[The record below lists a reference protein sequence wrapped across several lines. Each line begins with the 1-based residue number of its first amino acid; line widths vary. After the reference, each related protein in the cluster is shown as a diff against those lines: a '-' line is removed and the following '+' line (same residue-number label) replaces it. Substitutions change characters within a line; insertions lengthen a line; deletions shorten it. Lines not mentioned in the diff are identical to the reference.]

1 MLYSRFYQLNTLP
14 TSSTQVGV
22 AIFGL
27 FAKLQPEVPRS
38 PEGSTNGYWQH
49 HSAEW
54 EAKMEEY
61 PSKQVTENL
70 DDPPNSRL
78 FAVTSRSITEDELR
92 ESFSVFGE
100 IQGVWVVKD
109 KQTKESKGISY
120 VKFAKSS
127 QACLAMEEM
136 HGKVLV
142 DGTKPIKV
150 FIAQSRS
157 STRHRDV
164 EDEELTRIFVMI
176 PKTFTEEDLK
186 NTFKEYG
193 DIEYCVIIKN
203 KTTGESKGLG
213 YVRYYKPSQAAL
225 AIENCDKSYR
235 AILAEPRTKAAA
247 TEEYTGGSARGEYMG
262 GGGGGGG
269 GSDSMNQY
277 AFPLADPGNYPVM
290 DYRSGDFT
298 RCLMMSTRAALSQ
311 EQIFALFDII
321 PGMEYCELQRDAYG
335 MSKGHALIRYSNLG
349 SAVYAKE
356 KLNGFEYPP
365 GNRLAV
371 NFVDDGEERSSPVGR
386 MAMQFVA
393 TQMMSAVWNGPSS
406 SQVMKSPG
414 FSAVSPMSRVQT
426 DVSLPP
432 LKKLAPPD
440 SKAKERLFVVFSP
453 SPLPLDVL
461 EDVFCRFGS
470 LIEVHLVP
478 GRKVGY
484 MKYADK
490 QCADEAMAVLH
501 GRVVNGV
508 KMKVMLADPPR
519 EESHKRPRTY

>member
-1 MLYSRFYQLNTLP
+1 
-14 TSSTQVGV
+14 
-22 AIFGL
+22 
-27 FAKLQPEVPRS
+27 
-38 PEGSTNGYWQH
+38 
-49 HSAEW
+49 
-54 EAKMEEY
+54 MEDY
-61 PSKQVTENL
+61 PSKQSPENL

-78 FAVTSRSITEDELR
+78 FVVTSRSITEDELR
-92 ESFSVFGE
+92 ESFSVFGD

-109 KQTKESKGISY
+109 KQTKESKGIAY
-120 VKFAKSS
+120 VKFSKSS

-142 DGTKPIKV
+142 EGTKPIK
-150 FIAQSRS
+150 
-157 STRHRDV
+157 
-164 EDEELTRIFVMI
+164 
-176 PKTFTEEDLK
+176 
-186 NTFKEYG
+186 EYG
-193 DIEYCVIIKN
+193 EIEYCVIIKN
-203 KTTGESKGLG
+203 KFTGESKGLG
-213 YVRYYKPSQAAL
+213 YVRYYKPSEAAL
-225 AIENCDKSYR
+225 AIENCDKTYR
-235 AILAEPRTKAAA
+235 AILAEPRSKAAS
-247 TEEYTGGSARGEYMG
+247 TEDYSGGAARVDYS
-262 GGGGGGG
+262 G

-277 AFPLADPGNYPVM
+277 AFPMADPGNYLVM

-298 RCLMMSTRAALSQ
+298 RCLMMSTRAALTQ

-371 NFVDDGEERSSPVGR
+371 NFVDDGEDRTSPVGR
-386 MAMQFVA
+386 MALQFVA
-393 TQMMSAVWNGPSS
+393 AQMMSAVWNGPSS
-406 SQVMKSPG
+406 SQVMKPPG
-414 FSAVSPMSRVQT
+414 FSTVSPMPRIQT
-426 DVSLPP
+426 DVNLPP

-490 QCADEAMAVLH
+490 QCADDAMAALH
-501 GRVVNGV
+501 SRIVNGV

>member
-1 MLYSRFYQLNTLP
+1 
-14 TSSTQVGV
+14 
-22 AIFGL
+22 
-27 FAKLQPEVPRS
+27 
-38 PEGSTNGYWQH
+38 
-49 HSAEW
+49 
-54 EAKMEEY
+54 MEEY
-61 PSKQVTENL
+61 PSKQATENL

-78 FAVTSRSITEDELR
+78 FVVTSRSITEDELR
-92 ESFSVFGE
+92 ESFSVFGD

-109 KQTKESKGISY
+109 KQTKESKGICY

-142 DGTKPIKV
+142 EATKPIKV

-157 STRHRDV
+157 SNRHRDV

-176 PKTFTEEDLK
+176 PKTFSEEDLK

-203 KTTGESKGLG
+203 KSTGESKGLG

-225 AIENCDKSYR
+225 AIENCDKTYR

-247 TEEYTGGSARGEYMG
+247 TEDYTGGAAR
-262 GGGGGGG
+262 
-269 GSDSMNQY
+269 
-277 AFPLADPGNYPVM
+277 ADPGSYPVM

-298 RCLMMSTRAALSQ
+298 RCLMMSTRAALTQ

-371 NFVDDGEERSSPVGR
+371 NFVDDGEDRSSPVGR

-393 TQMMSAVWNGPSS
+393 AQMMSAVWNGPST
-406 SQVMKSPG
+406 SQVLKPSG
-414 FSAVSPMSRVQT
+414 FSAVSPVSRIQT
-426 DVSLPP
+426 DVNLPP

-490 QCADEAMAVLH
+490 QCADEAMSVLH

-519 EESHKRPRTY
+519 EESHKRLRTY

>member
-1 MLYSRFYQLNTLP
+1 
-14 TSSTQVGV
+14 
-22 AIFGL
+22 
-27 FAKLQPEVPRS
+27 
-38 PEGSTNGYWQH
+38 
-49 HSAEW
+49 
-54 EAKMEEY
+54 MEEY
-61 PSKQVTENL
+61 PAKQAPENL

-78 FAVTSRSITEDELR
+78 FVVTSRAVTEDALR
-92 ESFSVFGE
+92 DGFSVFGE
-100 IQGVWVVKD
+100 VQGVWVVKD
-109 KQTKESKGISY
+109 KQTKESKGICY

-136 HGKVLV
+136 HGKVLSE
-142 DGTKPIKV
+142 GTKPVKV

-176 PKTFTEEDLK
+176 PKTFSEEDLK
-186 NTFKEYG
+186 DTFKEYG

-203 KTTGESKGLG
+203 KFTGESKGLG
-213 YVRYYKPSQAAL
+213 YVRYYKPSQAAI
-225 AIENCDKSYR
+225 AIENCDKTYR
-235 AILAEPRTKAAA
+235 AILAEPRTKATAP
-247 TEEYTGGSARGEYMG
+247 EDYSGGASRGDYAG
-262 GGGGGGG
+262 GN
-269 GSDSMNQY
+269 DAMNQY
-277 AFPLADPGNYPVM
+277 AAPMADQGNYQAM

-298 RCLMMSTRAALSQ
+298 RCLMMSTRAALTQ
-311 EQIFALFDII
+311 EQIFALFDLI

-356 KLNGFEYPP
+356 KLNGFEFPP
-365 GNRLAV
+365 GNRLVV
-371 NFVDDGEERSSPVGR
+371 NFVDDGEDRSSPVGR

-393 TQMMSAVWNGPSS
+393 TQMMSSVWNGGPST
-406 SQVMKSPG
+406 SQVMKPPG
-414 FSAVSPMSRVQT
+414 FSNVSPMSRVQT

-432 LKKLAPPD
+432 PKKLAPPD
-440 SKAKERLFVVFSP
+440 SKTKERLFVVFSP
-453 SPLPLDVL
+453 SPLPPDVL
-461 EDVFCRFGS
+461 EDVFCRYGS

-484 MKYADK
+484 MKYAEK
-490 QCADEAMAVLH
+490 QAMAALH

>member
-1 MLYSRFYQLNTLP
+1 
-14 TSSTQVGV
+14 
-22 AIFGL
+22 
-27 FAKLQPEVPRS
+27 
-38 PEGSTNGYWQH
+38 
-49 HSAEW
+49 
-54 EAKMEEY
+54 MEEY
-61 PSKQVTENL
+61 PSKQTTENL

-78 FAVTSRSITEDELR
+78 FVVTSRSVTEDELR
-92 ESFSVFGE
+92 ESFSVFGD

-142 DGTKPIKV
+142 ESTKPIKV

-176 PKTFTEEDLK
+176 PKTFSEEDLK
-186 NTFKEYG
+186 ETFKEYG
-193 DIEYCVIIKN
+193 EIEYCVIIKN
-203 KTTGESKGLG
+203 KSTGESKGLG

-225 AIENCDKSYR
+225 AIENCDKTYR
-235 AILAEPRTKAAA
+235 AILAEPRTKNTS
-247 TEEYTGGSARGEYMG
+247 TEDYSGGTTR
-262 GGGGGGG
+262 
-269 GSDSMNQY
+269 
-277 AFPLADPGNYPVM
+277 ADPGSYPIM
-290 DYRSGDFT
+290 DFRSGEFT
-298 RCLMMSTRAALSQ
+298 RCLMMSTRAALTQ

-335 MSKGHALIRYSNLG
+335 ISKGHALIRYSNLG

-356 KLNGFEYPP
+356 KMNGFEYPP

-371 NFVDDGEERSSPVGR
+371 NYVDDGEDHSSPVSR

-393 TQMMSAVWNGPSS
+393 AQMMSSVWNGPSS
-406 SQVMKSPG
+406 SQAMKPPG
-414 FSAVSPMSRVQT
+414 FSTHSPMPRIQT
-426 DVSLPP
+426 DVNLPP

-440 SKAKERLFVVFSP
+440 SKTKERLFVVFSP

-490 QCADEAMAVLH
+490 PCADEAMAVLH
-501 GRVVNGV
+501 GRFINGV
-508 KMKVMLADPPR
+508 KLKVMLADPPR

>member
-1 MLYSRFYQLNTLP
+1 M
-14 TSSTQVGV
+14 V
-22 AIFGL
+22 I
-27 FAKLQPEVPRS
+27 
-38 PEGSTNGYWQH
+38 
-49 HSAEW
+49 
-54 EAKMEEY
+54 
-61 PSKQVTENL
+61 ENL

-78 FAVTSRSITEDELR
+78 FVVTSRSITEDELR
-92 ESFSVFGE
+92 DRFSDFGD

-109 KQTKESKGISY
+109 KQTKESKGIAY
-120 VKFAKSS
+120 VKFARSS

-136 HGKVLV
+136 HGKVLM

-157 STRHRDV
+157 SATHRDV
-164 EDEELTRIFVMI
+164 EDEQLTRIFVMI
-176 PKTFTEEDLK
+176 PKSFSEEDLK

-203 KTTGESKGLG
+203 KFTGESKGLG
-213 YVRYYKPSQAAL
+213 YVRYYKPSEAAL
-225 AIENCDKSYR
+225 AIELCDKAYR
-235 AILAEPRTKAAA
+235 AILAEPRTKASS
-247 TEEYTGGSARGEYMG
+247 TEEYSGAAARSDYVGGA
-262 GGGGGGG
+262 
-269 GSDSMNQY
+269 DSTNHYTFSM
-277 AFPLADPGNYPVM
+277 ADPGSFPVV

-298 RCLMMSTRAALSQ
+298 RCLMMSTRAGLTQ

-321 PGMEYCELQRDAYG
+321 PGMEYCELQRDSYG

-365 GNRLAV
+365 GNRLVV
-371 NFVDDGEERSSPVGR
+371 NFIDDGEDRSSPVGR
-386 MAMQFVA
+386 MATQFVA
-393 TQMMSAVWNGPSS
+393 AQMMAAVWNGPST
-406 SQVMKSPG
+406 SQVVKPS
-414 FSAVSPMSRVQT
+414 FSSVSTVPRIQT
-426 DVSLPP
+426 DVNLPP

-453 SPLPLDVL
+453 SPLPPDVL

-490 QCADEAMAVLH
+490 QCADEAMAALH

>member
-1 MLYSRFYQLNTLP
+1 
-14 TSSTQVGV
+14 
-22 AIFGL
+22 
-27 FAKLQPEVPRS
+27 
-38 PEGSTNGYWQH
+38 
-49 HSAEW
+49 
-54 EAKMEEY
+54 MEEY
-61 PSKQVTENL
+61 ASKQPTENL

-92 ESFSVFGE
+92 ESFSVFGD

-109 KQTKESKGISY
+109 KQTKESKGICY

-142 DGTKPIKV
+142 EGTKPIKV

-176 PKTFTEEDLK
+176 PKTFSEEDLK

-203 KTTGESKGLG
+203 KSTGESKGLG

-225 AIENCDKSYR
+225 AIENCDKTYR
-235 AILAEPRTKAAA
+235 AILAEPRTKATA
-247 TEEYTGGSARGEYMG
+247 TEDYTGGTARGDYMG
-262 GGGGGGG
+262 GA
-269 GSDSMNQY
+269 DSTNQY
-277 AFPLADPGNYPVM
+277 ALPMADPGTYPVM

-298 RCLMMSTRAALSQ
+298 RCLMMSTRAALTQ

-371 NFVDDGEERSSPVGR
+371 NFVDDGEDRSSPVGR

-393 TQMMSAVWNGPSS
+393 AQMMSAVWNGPST
-406 SQVMKSPG
+406 SQVMKPPG
-414 FSAVSPMSRVQT
+414 FSAVSTMSRIQT
-426 DVSLPP
+426 DVNLPP

-453 SPLPLDVL
+453 SPLPPDVL

>member
-1 MLYSRFYQLNTLP
+1 MD
-14 TSSTQVGV
+14 
-22 AIFGL
+22 
-27 FAKLQPEVPRS
+27 
-38 PEGSTNGYWQH
+38 
-49 HSAEW
+49 
-54 EAKMEEY
+54 EY
-61 PSKQVTENL
+61 PSKQVPENL

-78 FAVTSRSITEDELR
+78 FVVTSRCITEDELR
-92 ESFSVFGE
+92 DSFSVFGD

-109 KQTKESKGISY
+109 KQTKESKGIAY
-120 VKFAKSS
+120 IKFAKSS
-127 QACLAMEEM
+127 QACLAMEDM

-142 DGTKPIKV
+142 EGTKPIKV

-176 PKTFTEEDLK
+176 PKTFSEEDLK
-186 NTFKEYG
+186 ETFKEYG

-203 KTTGESKGLG
+203 KFTGESKGLG

-225 AIENCDKSYR
+225 AIEICDKAYR
-235 AILAEPRTKAAA
+235 AILAEPRSKSAS
-247 TEEYTGGSARGEYMG
+247 TEDYSGNKVKVLVVVCLVTDPGVLLSCI
-262 GGGGGGG
+262 
-269 GSDSMNQY
+269 
-277 AFPLADPGNYPVM
+277 ADPGNYTVI
-290 DYRSGDFT
+290 DYRSGEFT
-298 RCLMMSTRAALSQ
+298 RSLMMSTRAALTQ

-349 SAVYAKE
+349 SALYARE

-371 NFVDDGEERSSPVGR
+371 NFVDDGEDRR

-393 TQMMSAVWNGPSS
+393 AQMMSAVWNGPST
-406 SQVMKSPG
+406 SQMMKPG
-414 FSAVSPMSRVQT
+414 FSVVSSISRIQT
-426 DVSLPP
+426 DASLPP
-432 LKKLAPPD
+432 PKKLAPPD
-440 SKAKERLFVVFSP
+440 SKTKERLFVVFSP
-453 SPLPLDVL
+453 SPLPPDVL

>member
-1 MLYSRFYQLNTLP
+1 
-14 TSSTQVGV
+14 
-22 AIFGL
+22 
-27 FAKLQPEVPRS
+27 
-38 PEGSTNGYWQH
+38 
-49 HSAEW
+49 
-54 EAKMEEY
+54 MEEY
-61 PSKQVTENL
+61 PSNPKQTENL

-78 FAVTSRSITEDELR
+78 FAVTSRSITDDAIR
-92 ESFSVFGE
+92 ESFSVFGD

-109 KQTKESKGISY
+109 KQTKESKGIAY

-136 HGKVLV
+136 HGKVLME
-142 DGTKPIKV
+142 GTKPIKV

-176 PKTFTEEDLK
+176 PKSFSEEDLK

-203 KTTGESKGLG
+203 KSTGESKGLG
-213 YVRYYKPSQAAL
+213 YVRYYKPSQAAI
-225 AIENCDKSYR
+225 AIENCDKTYR
-235 AILAEPRTKAAA
+235 AILAEPRTK
-247 TEEYTGGSARGEYMG
+247 TNTTDDYSGGAPRGDYAG
-262 GGGGGGG
+262 GGGG
-269 GSDSMNQY
+269 DSSNQY
-277 AFPLADPGNYPVM
+277 AYPMADPGNYPPM
-290 DYRSGDFT
+290 DYRPSSSGDFT

-321 PGMEYCELQRDAYG
+321 PGMEYCELQRDSYG
-335 MSKGHALIRYSNLG
+335 MSKGHALIRYANLG
-349 SAVYAKE
+349 SSVYAKE

-371 NFVDDGEERSSPVGR
+371 NFVDDGEGNSSPVGR

-393 TQMMSAVWNGPSS
+393 TQMMSAPWNGPPTN
-406 SQVMKSPG
+406 QPMKPPN
-414 FSAVSPMSRVQT
+414 FPVSPMSRVQT
-426 DVSLPP
+426 DVNLPP
-432 LKKLAPPD
+432 MKKLAPPD

-453 SPLPLDVL
+453 SPLPPDVL
-461 EDVFCRFGS
+461 EDVFCRYGS

-490 QCADEAMAVLH
+490 QCADDAMAALH
-501 GRVVNGV
+501 GQVVNGV

>member
-1 MLYSRFYQLNTLP
+1 
-14 TSSTQVGV
+14 
-22 AIFGL
+22 
-27 FAKLQPEVPRS
+27 
-38 PEGSTNGYWQH
+38 
-49 HSAEW
+49 
-54 EAKMEEY
+54 MEEF
-61 PSKQVTENL
+61 PVKQVNENL

-78 FAVTSRSITEDELR
+78 FAVTSRSLTEEQLR
-92 ESFSVFGE
+92 ESFSVFGDV
-100 IQGVWVVKD
+100 QGVWVVKD

-176 PKTFTEEDLK
+176 PKTFSEEDLK
-186 NTFKEYG
+186 DTFKEYG

-203 KTTGESKGLG
+203 KFTGESKGLG
-213 YVRYYKPSQAAL
+213 YVRYYKPSQAAV
-225 AIENCDKSYR
+225 AIENCDKTYR
-235 AILAEPRTKAAA
+235 AILAEPRSKATA
-247 TEEYTGGSARGEYMG
+247 TEDYSGQAPRGDYSSG
-262 GGGGGGG
+262 GG
-269 GSDSMNQY
+269 DSTNQY
-277 AFPLADPGNYPVM
+277 ASFPMASDPGNYPPI
-290 DYRSGDFT
+290 DYRSSDVT
-298 RCLMMSTRAALSQ
+298 RCLMMSTRAALTQ

-321 PGMEYCELQRDAYG
+321 PGMEYCELQRDSYG
-335 MSKGHALIRYSNLG
+335 MSKGHALIRYGNLG

-365 GNRLAV
+365 GNRLGV
-371 NFVDDGEERSSPVGR
+371 NFVDDGEDRSSPVGR

-393 TQMMSAVWNGPSS
+393 TQMMSAAWNGPSG
-406 SQVMKSPG
+406 SQGMKPPPN
-414 FSAVSPMSRVQT
+414 FPPVSNMSRIQT
-426 DVSLPP
+426 DVNLPS

-453 SPLPLDVL
+453 SPLPPDVL
-461 EDVFCRFGS
+461 EDVFCRYGS

-484 MKYADK
+484 MKYAEK
-490 QCADEAMAVLH
+490 QCADEALDALH
-501 GRVVNGV
+501 GRVINGV

>member
-1 MLYSRFYQLNTLP
+1 
-14 TSSTQVGV
+14 
-22 AIFGL
+22 
-27 FAKLQPEVPRS
+27 
-38 PEGSTNGYWQH
+38 
-49 HSAEW
+49 
-54 EAKMEEY
+54 MEEY
-61 PSKQVTENL
+61 PAKQQTENL

-78 FAVTSRSITEDELR
+78 FVVTSRSITEDELR
-92 ESFSVFGE
+92 ESFAVFGDV
-100 IQGVWVVKD
+100 QGVWVVKD
-109 KQTKESKGISY
+109 KQTKESKGICY

-127 QACLAMEEM
+127 QACMAMEEM
-136 HGKVLV
+136 HGKVLSE
-142 DGTKPIKV
+142 GTKPIKV

-176 PKTFTEEDLK
+176 PKTFSEEDLK

-203 KTTGESKGLG
+203 KFTGESKGLG
-213 YVRYYKPSQAAL
+213 YVRYYKPSQAAV
-225 AIENCDKSYR
+225 AIENCDKAYR
-235 AILAEPRTKAAA
+235 AILAEPRSKSSA
-247 TEEYTGGSARGEYMG
+247 TEDYSGGAAR
-262 GGGGGGG
+262 
-269 GSDSMNQY
+269 
-277 AFPLADPGNYPVM
+277 ADPGSYQVM

-298 RCLMMSTRAALSQ
+298 RCLMMSTRAALTQ

-335 MSKGHALIRYSNLG
+335 MSKGHALIRYNNLG
-349 SAVYAKE
+349 SAFYAKE

-371 NFVDDGEERSSPVGR
+371 NFIDDGEDRSSPVGR

-393 TQMMSAVWNGPSS
+393 TQMMSAVWNGPST
-406 SQVMKSPG
+406 SQGMKPPG
-414 FSAVSPMSRVQT
+414 FAPAAQMSRVQT

-453 SPLPLDVL
+453 SPLPMDVL
-461 EDVFCRFGS
+461 EDVFCRYGS

-484 MKYADK
+484 MKYAEK
-490 QCADEAMAVLH
+490 SCADEAMAALH

-519 EESHKRPRTY
+519 EESHKRLRTY

>member
-1 MLYSRFYQLNTLP
+1 
-14 TSSTQVGV
+14 
-22 AIFGL
+22 
-27 FAKLQPEVPRS
+27 
-38 PEGSTNGYWQH
+38 
-49 HSAEW
+49 
-54 EAKMEEY
+54 MEEY
-61 PSKQVTENL
+61 PAKQGTENL

-78 FAVTSRSITEDELR
+78 FVVASRSVTEDELR
-92 ESFSVFGE
+92 DSFSVFGD

-109 KQTKESKGISY
+109 KQTKESKGICY
-120 VKFAKSS
+120 VKFSKSS

-176 PKTFTEEDLK
+176 PKTFSEEDLK
-186 NTFKEYG
+186 DTFKEYG

-203 KTTGESKGLG
+203 KFTGESKGLG
-213 YVRYYKPSQAAL
+213 YVRYYKPSQAAV
-225 AIENCDKSYR
+225 AIENCDKTYR
-235 AILAEPRTKAAA
+235 AILAEPRTKAAT
-247 TEEYTGGSARGEYMG
+247 TEEYSSGGTARGGEYMNAG
-262 GGGGGGG
+262 
-269 GSDSMNQY
+269 DNMNQY
-277 AFPLADPGNYPVM
+277 AFPMGTQLPGGSNIQRSVAMHHQSQERRQLATDPGNYPVM

-298 RCLMMSTRAALSQ
+298 RCLMMSTRAALTQ
-311 EQIFALFDII
+311 EQIFALFDLI

-349 SAVYAKE
+349 SAVYAKD

-371 NFVDDGEERSSPVGR
+371 NFVDDGEDRSSPVGR

-393 TQMMSAVWNGPSS
+393 TQMMSAVWNGPST
-406 SQVMKSPG
+406 SQVMKPPG
-414 FSAVSPMSRVQT
+414 YPPVSQMSRVQT
-426 DVSLPP
+426 DVNLPP

-440 SKAKERLFVVFSP
+440 SKSKERLFVVFSP
-453 SPLPLDVL
+453 SPLPMDVL
-461 EDVFCRFGS
+461 EDVFCRYGS

-490 QCADEAMAVLH
+490 QCADDALAALH

>member
-1 MLYSRFYQLNTLP
+1 
-14 TSSTQVGV
+14 
-22 AIFGL
+22 
-27 FAKLQPEVPRS
+27 
-38 PEGSTNGYWQH
+38 
-49 HSAEW
+49 
-54 EAKMEEY
+54 MEEY
-61 PSKQVTENL
+61 PTKQQVSENL

-78 FAVTSRSITEDELR
+78 FLVTSRCATEDDLR
-92 ESFSVFGE
+92 DRFSRYGDV
-100 IQGVWVVKD
+100 QGVWVVKD
-109 KQTKESKGISY
+109 KQTKEPKGIGY
-120 VKFAKSS
+120 VKFSKSS
-127 QACLAMEEM
+127 QACTAMEEM

-142 DGTKPIKV
+142 EGTKPIKV

-157 STRHRDV
+157 SNRHRDV

-203 KTTGESKGLG
+203 KATGESKGLG
-213 YVRYYKPSQAAL
+213 YVRYFKPSQAAV

-235 AILAEPRTKAAA
+235 AILAEPRSKSTPV
-247 TEEYTGGSARGEYMG
+247 EDYSG
-262 GGGGGGG
+262 GGGGGGNRG
-269 GSDSMNQY
+269 DYVSSAESANQY
-277 AFPLADPGNYPVM
+277 AYPMAADPGNYQGM

-298 RCLMMSTRAALSQ
+298 RSLMMSTRAALTQ

-321 PGMEYCELQRDAYG
+321 PAMEYCELQRDSYG

-349 SAVYAKE
+349 SAVYARE

-365 GNRLAV
+365 GNRIVV
-371 NFVDDGEERSSPVGR
+371 NFFDDGEDRSSPVGR

-393 TQMMSAVWNGPSS
+393 TQMMSSVWNGGASS
-406 SQVMKSPG
+406 SQMMKPPSY
-414 FSAVSPMSRVQT
+414 SNVSPVSRVQA

-440 SKAKERLFVVFSP
+440 SKSRERLFVVFSP
-453 SPLPLDVL
+453 SPLPPDVL

-484 MKYADK
+484 IKYADK
-490 QCADEAMAVLH
+490 QCADDAMALLH

-519 EESHKRPRTY
+519 EESHKRARTY

>member
-1 MLYSRFYQLNTLP
+1 
-14 TSSTQVGV
+14 
-22 AIFGL
+22 
-27 FAKLQPEVPRS
+27 
-38 PEGSTNGYWQH
+38 
-49 HSAEW
+49 
-54 EAKMEEY
+54 MEEY
-61 PSKQVTENL
+61 SNKQSTENL

-78 FAVTSRSITEDELR
+78 FVVTSRSVTEDELR
-92 ESFSVFGE
+92 ESFAGFGD

-109 KQTKESKGISY
+109 KQTKESKGIAY
-120 VKFAKSS
+120 IKFSKSS

-136 HGKVLV
+136 HGKVLLE
-142 DGTKPIKV
+142 GTKPIKV

-176 PKTFTEEDLK
+176 PKTFSEEDLK

-193 DIEYCVIIKN
+193 EIEYCVIIKN
-203 KTTGESKGLG
+203 KFTGESKGLG
-213 YVRYYKPSQAAL
+213 YVRYYKPSQAAV
-225 AIENCDKSYR
+225 AIENCDKTYR
-235 AILAEPRTKAAA
+235 AILAEPRNKSTVS
-247 TEEYTGGSARGEYMG
+247 EDYNSG
-262 GGGGGGG
+262 GGGGGAGG
-269 GSDSMNQY
+269 GGPRGEYGGGPDAMNQY
-277 AFPLADPGNYPVM
+277 AFPMGDPGNYQVM
-290 DYRSGDFT
+290 DYRSNDFT
-298 RCLMMSTRAALSQ
+298 RFLMMSTRAALSQ
-311 EQIFALFDII
+311 EQIFSLFDIV

-365 GNRLAV
+365 GNKLVV
-371 NFVDDGEERSSPVGR
+371 NFVDDGEDRSSPVGR

-393 TQMMSAVWNGPSS
+393 TQIMSSVWNGPSS
-406 SQVMKSPG
+406 SQGMKPPMQQGYSG
-414 FSAVSPMSRVQT
+414 MSQMSRIQT

-453 SPLPLDVL
+453 SPLPPDVL

-501 GRVVNGV
+501 GHVVNGV

>member
-1 MLYSRFYQLNTLP
+1 
-14 TSSTQVGV
+14 
-22 AIFGL
+22 
-27 FAKLQPEVPRS
+27 
-38 PEGSTNGYWQH
+38 
-49 HSAEW
+49 
-54 EAKMEEY
+54 MEEY
-61 PSKQVTENL
+61 PSKQSTENL

-78 FAVTSRSITEDELR
+78 FVVTSRSITEDELR
-92 ESFSVFGE
+92 EAFSVFGD

-109 KQTKESKGISY
+109 KQTKESKGICY
-120 VKFAKSS
+120 VKFSKSS

-136 HGKVLV
+136 HGKVLME
-142 DGTKPIKV
+142 GTKPVKV

-176 PKTFTEEDLK
+176 PKTFSEEDLK

-203 KTTGESKGLG
+203 KFTGESKGLG

-225 AIENCDKSYR
+225 AIENCDKTYR
-235 AILAEPRTKAAA
+235 AILAEPRTKATV
-247 TEEYTGGSARGEYMG
+247 TEDYSG
-262 GGGGGGG
+262 GG
-269 GSDSMNQY
+269 
-277 AFPLADPGNYPVM
+277 ARADPGNYPVM

-298 RCLMMSTRAALSQ
+298 RCLMMSTRAALTQ

-365 GNRLAV
+365 GNRLVV
-371 NFVDDGEERSSPVGR
+371 NFVDDGEDRSSPVGR

-393 TQMMSAVWNGPSS
+393 TQMMSAVWNGPST
-406 SQVMKSPG
+406 SQVMKPPG

-426 DVSLPP
+426 DVNLPP

-440 SKAKERLFVVFSP
+440 SKSKERLFVVFSP
-453 SPLPLDVL
+453 SPLPPDVL

-490 QCADEAMAVLH
+490 QCADEAMAALH

>member
-1 MLYSRFYQLNTLP
+1 
-14 TSSTQVGV
+14 
-22 AIFGL
+22 
-27 FAKLQPEVPRS
+27 
-38 PEGSTNGYWQH
+38 
-49 HSAEW
+49 
-54 EAKMEEY
+54 MEEY
-61 PSKQVTENL
+61 PTKQGSENL

-78 FAVTSRSITEDELR
+78 FVVTSRSITEDELR
-92 ESFSVFGE
+92 DSFSVFGDV
-100 IQGVWVVKD
+100 QGVWVVKD
-109 KQTKESKGISY
+109 KQTKESKGICY
-120 VKFAKSS
+120 VKFSKSS

-136 HGKVLV
+136 HGKVLSE
-142 DGTKPIKV
+142 GTKPIKV

-176 PKTFTEEDLK
+176 PKTFSEEDLK

-203 KTTGESKGLG
+203 KFTGESKGLG
-213 YVRYYKPSQAAL
+213 YVRYYKPSQAAV
-225 AIENCDKSYR
+225 AIENCDRTYR
-235 AILAEPRTKAAA
+235 AILAEPRTKAST
-247 TEEYTGGSARGEYMG
+247 TEECSGTGSTTRAE
-262 GGGGGGG
+262 
-269 GSDSMNQY
+269 
-277 AFPLADPGNYPVM
+277 PGNYPAM

-298 RCLMMSTRAALSQ
+298 RCLMMSTRAALTQ

-335 MSKGHALIRYSNLG
+335 MSKGHALICYSNLG

-371 NFVDDGEERSSPVGR
+371 NFVDDGEDRSSPVGR

-393 TQMMSAVWNGPSS
+393 AQMLSAVWNGPSTSQIMKPPGYPVVS
-406 SQVMKSPG
+406 SVP
-414 FSAVSPMSRVQT
+414 RIQT
-426 DVSLPP
+426 DVNLPP

-490 QCADEAMAVLH
+490 QCADEAMAALH
-501 GRVVNGV
+501 TRVVNGV
-508 KMKVMLADPPR
+508 KMKVLLADPPR

>member
-1 MLYSRFYQLNTLP
+1 
-14 TSSTQVGV
+14 
-22 AIFGL
+22 
-27 FAKLQPEVPRS
+27 
-38 PEGSTNGYWQH
+38 
-49 HSAEW
+49 
-54 EAKMEEY
+54 MEEY
-61 PSKQVTENL
+61 PTKQPTENL

-78 FAVTSRSITEDELR
+78 FVVTSRSITEDALR
-92 ESFSVFGE
+92 DAFSVFGD

-109 KQTKESKGISY
+109 KQTKESKGICY
-120 VKFAKSS
+120 VKFSKSS

-136 HGKVLV
+136 HGKQLAEAS
-142 DGTKPIKV
+142 KPVKV

-176 PKTFTEEDLK
+176 PKSFSEEDLK
-186 NTFKEYG
+186 DTFKEYG

-203 KTTGESKGLG
+203 KFTGESKGLG
-213 YVRYYKPSQAAL
+213 YVRYYKPSQAAH
-225 AIENCDKSYR
+225 AIENCDKTYR
-235 AILAEPRTKAAA
+235 AILAEPRTKATS
-247 TEEYTGGSARGEYMG
+247 TEDYSGGSNRGEYMG
-262 GGGGGGG
+262 
-269 GSDSMNQY
+269 SNDTMNQY
-277 AFPLADPGNYPVM
+277 APPMGDPGNYQAM
-290 DYRSGDFT
+290 DFRSADFT
-298 RCLMMSTRAALSQ
+298 RSLMVSTRAAVTQ

-321 PGMEYCELQRDAYG
+321 PGMEYCELQRDSYG

-356 KLNGFEYPP
+356 KLNGFEHPP
-365 GNRLAV
+365 GNRLVV
-371 NFVDDGEERSSPVGR
+371 NFVDDGEDRNSPVGR

-393 TQMMSAVWNGPSS
+393 AQMMSSVWNGPSN
-406 SQVMKSPG
+406 SQVMKPPG
-414 FSAVSPMSRVQT
+414 FSSVSTMSRVQT
-426 DVSLPP
+426 DVNLPP

-440 SKAKERLFVVFSP
+440 SKTKERLFVVFSP
-453 SPLPLDVL
+453 AQLPPDVL

-484 MKYADK
+484 MKYAEK
-490 QCADEAMAVLH
+490 QCADDALAALH

-508 KMKVMLADPPR
+508 KMKVMLADPPK

>member
-1 MLYSRFYQLNTLP
+1 
-14 TSSTQVGV
+14 
-22 AIFGL
+22 
-27 FAKLQPEVPRS
+27 
-38 PEGSTNGYWQH
+38 
-49 HSAEW
+49 
-54 EAKMEEY
+54 MEEY
-61 PSKQVTENL
+61 PTKQGSENL

-78 FAVTSRSITEDELR
+78 FVVTSRSITEDELR
-92 ESFSVFGE
+92 DSFSVFGDV
-100 IQGVWVVKD
+100 QGVWVVKD
-109 KQTKESKGISY
+109 KQTKESKGICY
-120 VKFAKSS
+120 VKFSKSS

-136 HGKVLV
+136 HGKVLSE
-142 DGTKPIKV
+142 GTKPIKV

-176 PKTFTEEDLK
+176 PKTFSEEDLK

-203 KTTGESKGLG
+203 KFTGESKGLG
-213 YVRYYKPSQAAL
+213 YVRYYKPSQAAV
-225 AIENCDKSYR
+225 AIENCDRTYR
-235 AILAEPRTKAAA
+235 AILAEPRTKAST
-247 TEEYTGGSARGEYMG
+247 TEECSGTGSTTRGDYMSG
-262 GGGGGGG
+262 A
-269 GSDSMNQY
+269 DSMNQY
-277 AFPLADPGNYPVM
+277 AFPMAEPGNYPAM

-298 RCLMMSTRAALSQ
+298 RCLMMSTRAALTQ

-335 MSKGHALIRYSNLG
+335 MSKGHALICYSNLG

-371 NFVDDGEERSSPVGR
+371 NFVDDGEDRSSPVGR

-393 TQMMSAVWNGPSS
+393 AQMLSAVWNGPSTSQIMKPPGYPVVS
-406 SQVMKSPG
+406 SVP
-414 FSAVSPMSRVQT
+414 RIQT
-426 DVSLPP
+426 DVNLPP

-490 QCADEAMAVLH
+490 QCADEAMAALH
-501 GRVVNGV
+501 TRVVNGV
-508 KMKVMLADPPR
+508 KMKVLLADPPR

>member
-1 MLYSRFYQLNTLP
+1 
-14 TSSTQVGV
+14 
-22 AIFGL
+22 
-27 FAKLQPEVPRS
+27 
-38 PEGSTNGYWQH
+38 
-49 HSAEW
+49 
-54 EAKMEEY
+54 MEDY
-61 PSKQVTENL
+61 PSKQSPENL

-78 FAVTSRSITEDELR
+78 FVVTSRSITEDELR
-92 ESFSVFGE
+92 ESFSVFGD

-109 KQTKESKGISY
+109 KQTKESKGIAY
-120 VKFAKSS
+120 VKFSKSS

-142 DGTKPIKV
+142 EGTKPIKV

-176 PKTFTEEDLK
+176 PKTFSEEDLK
-186 NTFKEYG
+186 KIFKEYG
-193 DIEYCVIIKN
+193 EIEYCVIIKN
-203 KTTGESKGLG
+203 KFTGESKGLG
-213 YVRYYKPSQAAL
+213 YVRYYKPSEAAL
-225 AIENCDKSYR
+225 AIENCDKTYR
-235 AILAEPRTKAAA
+235 AILAEPRSKAAS
-247 TEEYTGGSARGEYMG
+247 TEDYSGGAARVDY
-262 GGGGGGG
+262 
-269 GSDSMNQY
+269 S
-277 AFPLADPGNYPVM
+277 ADPGNYLVM

-298 RCLMMSTRAALSQ
+298 RCLMMSTRAALTQ

-371 NFVDDGEERSSPVGR
+371 NFVDDGEDRTSPVGR
-386 MAMQFVA
+386 MALQFVA
-393 TQMMSAVWNGPSS
+393 AQMMSAVWNGPSS
-406 SQVMKSPG
+406 SQVMKPPG
-414 FSAVSPMSRVQT
+414 FSTVSPMPRIQT
-426 DVSLPP
+426 DVNLPP

-490 QCADEAMAVLH
+490 QCADDAMAALH
-501 GRVVNGV
+501 SRIVNGV

>member
-1 MLYSRFYQLNTLP
+1 
-14 TSSTQVGV
+14 
-22 AIFGL
+22 
-27 FAKLQPEVPRS
+27 
-38 PEGSTNGYWQH
+38 
-49 HSAEW
+49 
-54 EAKMEEY
+54 MEEY
-61 PSKQVTENL
+61 PSKQATENL

-78 FAVTSRSITEDELR
+78 FVVTSRSITEDELR
-92 ESFSVFGE
+92 ESFSVFGD

-109 KQTKESKGISY
+109 KQTKESKGICY

-142 DGTKPIKV
+142 EATKPIKV

-157 STRHRDV
+157 SNRHRDV

-176 PKTFTEEDLK
+176 PKTFSEEDLK

-203 KTTGESKGLG
+203 KSTGESKGLG

-225 AIENCDKSYR
+225 AIENCDKTYR

-247 TEEYTGGSARGEYMG
+247 TEDYTGGAARGDYMAG
-262 GGGGGGG
+262 A
-269 GSDSMNQY
+269 DSMNQY
-277 AFPLADPGNYPVM
+277 TLPMADPGSYPVM

-298 RCLMMSTRAALSQ
+298 RCLMMSTRAALTQ

-371 NFVDDGEERSSPVGR
+371 NFVDDGEDRSSPVGR

-393 TQMMSAVWNGPSS
+393 AQMMSAVWNGPST
-406 SQVMKSPG
+406 SQVLKPSG
-414 FSAVSPMSRVQT
+414 FSAVSPVSRIQT
-426 DVSLPP
+426 DVNLPP

-490 QCADEAMAVLH
+490 QCADEAMSVLH

-519 EESHKRPRTY
+519 EESHKRLRTY

>member
-1 MLYSRFYQLNTLP
+1 
-14 TSSTQVGV
+14 
-22 AIFGL
+22 
-27 FAKLQPEVPRS
+27 
-38 PEGSTNGYWQH
+38 
-49 HSAEW
+49 
-54 EAKMEEY
+54 MEEY
-61 PSKQVTENL
+61 PTKQGTENL

-78 FAVTSRSITEDELR
+78 FVVTSRSITEDELR
-92 ESFSVFGE
+92 DSFSVFGD

-109 KQTKESKGISY
+109 KQTKESKGICY
-120 VKFAKSS
+120 VKFSKSS

-136 HGKVLV
+136 HGKVLM

-176 PKTFTEEDLK
+176 PKTFSEEDLK

-203 KTTGESKGLG
+203 KFTGESKGLG
-213 YVRYYKPSQAAL
+213 YVRYYKPSQAAV
-225 AIENCDKSYR
+225 AIENCDKTYR
-235 AILAEPRTKAAA
+235 AILAEPRTKAST
-247 TEEYTGGSARGEYMG
+247 TEEYTGGTARGDYMSG
-262 GGGGGGG
+262 A
-269 GSDSMNQY
+269 DSMNQY
-277 AFPLADPGNYPVM
+277 AFPMADPGNYQVM

-298 RCLMMSTRAALSQ
+298 RCLMMSTRAALTQ

-371 NFVDDGEERSSPVGR
+371 NFVDDGEDRSSPVGR

-393 TQMMSAVWNGPSS
+393 AQMMSAVWNGPST
-406 SQVMKSPG
+406 SQVMKPPG
-414 FSAVSPMSRVQT
+414 YPTVSSISRIQT
-426 DVSLPP
+426 DVNLPP

-453 SPLPLDVL
+453 SPLPMDVL

-484 MKYADK
+484 MKYSDK
-490 QCADEAMAVLH
+490 QCADEAMAALH
-501 GRVVNGV
+501 GRIVNGV

>member
-1 MLYSRFYQLNTLP
+1 GESYRRKSC
-14 TSSTQVGV
+14 SGV
-22 AIFGL
+22 
-27 FAKLQPEVPRS
+27 P
-38 PEGSTNGYWQH
+38 
-49 HSAEW
+49 
-54 EAKMEEY
+54 
-61 PSKQVTENL
+61 ENL

-78 FAVTSRSITEDELR
+78 FVVTSRCITEDELR
-92 ESFSVFGE
+92 DSFSVFGD

-109 KQTKESKGISY
+109 KQTKESKGIAY
-120 VKFAKSS
+120 IKFAKSS
-127 QACLAMEEM
+127 QACLAMEDM

-142 DGTKPIKV
+142 EGTKPIKV

-176 PKTFTEEDLK
+176 PKTFSEEDLK
-186 NTFKEYG
+186 ETFKEYG

-203 KTTGESKGLG
+203 KFTGESKGLG

-225 AIENCDKSYR
+225 AIEICDKAYR
-235 AILAEPRTKAAA
+235 AILAEPRSKSASTEDYSSGGAA
-247 TEEYTGGSARGEYMG
+247 R
-262 GGGGGGG
+262 
-269 GSDSMNQY
+269 SDY
-277 AFPLADPGNYPVM
+277 ASADPGNYTVI
-290 DYRSGDFT
+290 DYRSGEFT
-298 RCLMMSTRAALSQ
+298 RSLMMSTRAALTQ

-349 SAVYAKE
+349 SALYARE

-371 NFVDDGEERSSPVGR
+371 NFVDDGEDRSSPVGR

-393 TQMMSAVWNGPSS
+393 AQMMSAVWNGPST
-406 SQVMKSPG
+406 SQMMKPG
-414 FSAVSPMSRVQT
+414 FSVVSSISRIQT
-426 DVSLPP
+426 DASLPP
-432 LKKLAPPD
+432 PKKLAPPD
-440 SKAKERLFVVFSP
+440 SKTKERLFVVFSP
-453 SPLPLDVL
+453 SPLPPDVL

>member
-1 MLYSRFYQLNTLP
+1 
-14 TSSTQVGV
+14 
-22 AIFGL
+22 
-27 FAKLQPEVPRS
+27 
-38 PEGSTNGYWQH
+38 
-49 HSAEW
+49 
-54 EAKMEEY
+54 MEEY
-61 PSKQVTENL
+61 PTKQGTENL

-78 FAVTSRSITEDELR
+78 FVVTSRSITEDELR
-92 ESFSVFGE
+92 DSFSVFGD

-109 KQTKESKGISY
+109 KQTKESKGICY
-120 VKFAKSS
+120 VKFSKSS

-136 HGKVLV
+136 HGKVLM

-176 PKTFTEEDLK
+176 PKTFSEEDLK

-203 KTTGESKGLG
+203 KFTGESKGLG
-213 YVRYYKPSQAAL
+213 YVRYYKPSQAAV
-225 AIENCDKSYR
+225 AIENCDKTYR
-235 AILAEPRTKAAA
+235 AILAEPRTKAST
-247 TEEYTGGSARGEYMG
+247 TEEYTGGTAR
-262 GGGGGGG
+262 
-269 GSDSMNQY
+269 
-277 AFPLADPGNYPVM
+277 ADPGNYPVM

-298 RCLMMSTRAALSQ
+298 RCLMMSTRAALTQ

-371 NFVDDGEERSSPVGR
+371 NFVDDGEDRSSPVGR

-393 TQMMSAVWNGPSS
+393 AQMMSAVWNGPST
-406 SQVMKSPG
+406 SQVMKPPG
-414 FSAVSPMSRVQT
+414 YPTVSSISRIQT
-426 DVSLPP
+426 DVNLPP

-453 SPLPLDVL
+453 SPLPMDVL

-490 QCADEAMAVLH
+490 QCADEAMAALH
-501 GRVVNGV
+501 GRIVNGV

>member
-1 MLYSRFYQLNTLP
+1 MREESRGRRQLTVTVP
-14 TSSTQVGV
+14 PAAAGGRRSG
-22 AIFGL
+22 
-27 FAKLQPEVPRS
+27 KEVP
-38 PEGSTNGYWQH
+38 
-49 HSAEW
+49 
-54 EAKMEEY
+54 
-61 PSKQVTENL
+61 ENL

-78 FAVTSRSITEDELR
+78 FLVTSRSITEDELR
-92 ESFSVFGE
+92 ERFSRFGD

-109 KQTKESKGISY
+109 RQTKESKGISY
-120 VKFAKSS
+120 IKFAKSS
-127 QACLAMEEM
+127 QACAAMEEM
-136 HGKVLV
+136 HGQMLS
-142 DGTKPIKV
+142 DESKPIKV

-186 NTFKEYG
+186 NTFKVRYG

-203 KTTGESKGLG
+203 KLTGESKGLG
-213 YVRYYKPSQAAL
+213 YVRYYKPSQAAV

-235 AILAEPRTKAAA
+235 AILAEPRSKSNTS
-247 TEEYTGGSARGEYMG
+247 EDYSGGGSRGEY
-262 GGGGGGG
+262 
-269 GSDSMNQY
+269 N
-277 AFPLADPGNYPVM
+277 PGNYALP
-290 DYRSGDFT
+290 DSRAGDFT
-298 RCLMMSTRAALSQ
+298 RSLMVSTRAALSQ
-311 EQIFALFDII
+311 EQIFALFDLI
-321 PGMEYCELQRDAYG
+321 PGMEYCELQRDSYG
-335 MSKGHALIRYSNLG
+335 MNKGCAMIRYSNLG
-349 SAVYAKE
+349 SALYAKE

-365 GNRLAV
+365 GNRLV
-371 NFVDDGEERSSPVGR
+371 VHFLDDVCLSVCSSVGR

-393 TQMMSAVWNGPSS
+393 AQMMSSVWNGAPSS
-406 SQVMKSPG
+406 QIFSP
-414 FSAVSPMSRVQT
+414 SPSMSRIQT
-426 DVSLPP
+426 DVSLPS

-440 SKAKERLFVVFSP
+440 SKTKERLFVVFSP
-453 SPLPLDVL
+453 SPLPPDVL

-490 QCADEAMAVLH
+490 QCADEAMVALH

>member
-1 MLYSRFYQLNTLP
+1 MLMKEITFPKVFFSNHVNKHVNNKSRYNLLNKCR
-14 TSSTQVGV
+14 G
-22 AIFGL
+22 A
-27 FAKLQPEVPRS
+27 
-38 PEGSTNGYWQH
+38 PEGSTNNCKQH
-49 HSAEW
+49 CCVYR

-61 PSKQVTENL
+61 PSKQVPENL

-78 FAVTSRSITEDELR
+78 FVVTSRSITEDELR
-92 ESFSVFGE
+92 ESFYVFGD

-109 KQTKESKGISY
+109 KQTKESKGIAY

-142 DGTKPIKV
+142 EGTKPVKV

-176 PKTFTEEDLK
+176 PKSFSEEDLK
-186 NTFKEYG
+186 ETFKEYG

-203 KTTGESKGLG
+203 KFTGESKGLG

-225 AIENCDKSYR
+225 AIENCDK
-235 AILAEPRTKAAA
+235 
-247 TEEYTGGSARGEYMG
+247 G
-262 GGGGGGG
+262 
-269 GSDSMNQY
+269 
-277 AFPLADPGNYPVM
+277 DPGNYTVI
-290 DYRSGDFT
+290 DYRHGDFT
-298 RCLMMSTRAALSQ
+298 RCLMVSTRVALNQ
-311 EQIFALFDII
+311 EQIFSLFDII

-335 MSKGHALIRYSNLG
+335 MNKGHALIRYSNLG
-349 SAVYAKE
+349 SALYARE

-371 NFVDDGEERSSPVGR
+371 NFVDDGEDRGSPVGR

-393 TQMMSAVWNGPSS
+393 AQMMSAVWNGPSS
-406 SQVMKSPG
+406 SQVMKPG
-414 FSAVSPMSRVQT
+414 FSVVSSVSRIQT
-426 DVSLPP
+426 DANLPS

-440 SKAKERLFVVFSP
+440 SKTKERLFVVFSP
-453 SPLPLDVL
+453 SPLPPDVL

-490 QCADEAMAVLH
+490 QCADEAMAALH

>member
-1 MLYSRFYQLNTLP
+1 
-14 TSSTQVGV
+14 
-22 AIFGL
+22 
-27 FAKLQPEVPRS
+27 
-38 PEGSTNGYWQH
+38 
-49 HSAEW
+49 
-54 EAKMEEY
+54 MEEY
-61 PSKQVTENL
+61 PSKQAPENL

-92 ESFSVFGE
+92 ESFAGFGD

-109 KQTKESKGISY
+109 KQTKESKGICY

-127 QACLAMEEM
+127 QACMAMEEM
-136 HGKVLV
+136 HGKVLM

-176 PKTFTEEDLK
+176 PKTFSEEDLK
-186 NTFKEYG
+186 DTFKEHG

-213 YVRYYKPSQAAL
+213 YVRYYKPSQAAI
-225 AIENCDKSYR
+225 AIENCDKTYR
-235 AILAEPRTKAAA
+235 AILAEPRTKSTAA
-247 TEEYTGGSARGEYMG
+247 TEDYSGGSARGDYMAAG
-262 GGGGGGG
+262 
-269 GSDSMNQY
+269 DSMNQY
-277 AFPLADPGNYPVM
+277 ALPLADPNNYPVM
-290 DYRSGDFT
+290 DFRSGEFT

-365 GNRLAV
+365 GNRLVV
-371 NFVDDGEERSSPVGR
+371 NFVDDGEDRNGPVGR

-393 TQMMSAVWNGPSS
+393 AQMMSAVWNGPST
-406 SQVMKSPG
+406 SQMMKPSG
-414 FSAVSPMSRVQT
+414 FSSIAPMSRVQT
-426 DVSLPP
+426 DVNLPP
-432 LKKLAPPD
+432 LKKIVSPD
-440 SKAKERLFVVFSP
+440 TKSKERLFVVFNP
-453 SPLPLDVL
+453 SPLPIDVL

-478 GRKVGY
+478 GRNVGY

-490 QCADEAMAVLH
+490 QCADEAMSVLH

-519 EESHKRPRTY
+519 EESHKRLRTY